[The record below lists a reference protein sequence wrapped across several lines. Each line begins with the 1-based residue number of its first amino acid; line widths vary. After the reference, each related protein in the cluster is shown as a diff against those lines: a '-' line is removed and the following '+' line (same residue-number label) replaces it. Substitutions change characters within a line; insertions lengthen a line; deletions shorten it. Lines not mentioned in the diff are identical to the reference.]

1 MRTYRQLSLDERYQI
16 QTRVALKQ
24 NVATIAKA
32 LERHPSTIYRELE
45 RNSAPIPPCQFTE
58 RNPTAKYYALPA
70 DRKTRRR
77 RVAKGA
83 GQRKLTGELQQLV
96 ENKLRLSW
104 SPEQISAR
112 LKAEL
117 AVTISHETIYQHILR
132 NRDTLWFYRHCLRRA
147 GGKRH
152 RPKTSRISAVK
163 RGRIEDRP
171 AQANER
177 TELGHWERDC
187 LLGKRGESAL
197 LTLVD
202 RKSRY
207 VRLAH
212 VPTVTSKAIHAA
224 TLDALKGMCM
234 KTMTNDNGVEFQGA
248 YINRNKV
255 SIPVYYCNP
264 HSPWER
270 GSVENVNGLLRQY
283 FPKGCDF
290 DRLAPWGPSAVEN
303 TLNFRPKKVLGFKTP
318 HEVFHN
324 TTLKLMKDPSMHFG
338 LEFSL
343 SKTKGVYLCKRCFSA
358 E

>member
-16 QTRVALKQ
+16 QTLVGLKQ
-24 NVATIAKA
+24 NVASIAA
-32 LERHPSTIYRELE
+32 SLGRHPSTIYRELL
-45 RNSAPIPPCQFTE
+45 RNSAPIPPCQLTD

-77 RVAKGA
+77 RIAKGA
-83 GQRKLTGELQQLV
+83 GQRKVTGELQELV

-112 LKAEL
+112 MKAEL
-117 AVTISHETIYQHILR
+117 GVTISHETIYQHILR
-132 NRDTLWFYRHCLRRA
+132 NRETLWFYRHCLRRA

-152 RPKTSRISAVK
+152 RPKTSRIMAVK

-171 AQANER
+171 AEANER
-177 TELGHWERDC
+177 TEIGHWERDC
-187 LLGKRGESAL
+187 LLGKKGESAF
-197 LTLVD
+197 LTLID

-212 VPTVTSKAIHAA
+212 VRNVTSKAIDGA
-224 TLDALKGMCM
+224 TLDALKDVSV

-248 YINRNKV
+248 YIERNK
-255 SIPVYYCNP
+255 SAIPVYYCNP

-283 FPKGCDF
+283 FAKGYDF
-290 DRLAPWGPSAVEN
+290 DSLPSWAPFAVEN
-303 TLNFRPKKVLGFKTP
+303 TLNFRPRKVLGYKTP

-324 TTLKLMKDPSMHFG
+324 TTIQLMKDPAMHFG
-338 LEFSL
+338 LEFSV
-343 SKTKGVYLCKRCFSA
+343 SRYIGIYFIVTCRMA
-358 E
+358 